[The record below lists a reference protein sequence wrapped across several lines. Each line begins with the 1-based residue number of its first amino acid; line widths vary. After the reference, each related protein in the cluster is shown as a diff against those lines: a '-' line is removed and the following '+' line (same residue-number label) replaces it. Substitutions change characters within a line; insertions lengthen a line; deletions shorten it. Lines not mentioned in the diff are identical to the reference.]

1 MINAGDLQWTATVR
15 RESSFDNLGRREG
28 DFSTSAGTFRCKV
41 EDRGVQEIEWG
52 DGVAVARSYLIT
64 ARWDSVQ
71 QRNLTERDRLRITPG
86 NFIVRISGISDQ
98 ALAGRVALIEATE
111 IVQ

>member
-1 MINAGDLQWTATVR
+1 MINAGELQWTATVK
-15 RESSFDNLGRREG
+15 RESSFDNLGRREA

-41 EDRGVQEIEWG
+41 EDRGTQEIEWG
-52 DGVAVARSYLIT
+52 DGTAVARSYLIT

-71 QRNLTERDRLRITPG
+71 QRNLTELDRLFIEPG
-86 NFIVRISGISDQ
+86 GFTVRISGISNQ
-98 ALAGRVALIEATE
+98 GLADRVAIIEATE